1 MAKRLKLSIIIP
13 SRQEKY
19 LQKTVEDIL
28 EHVEGDTEVLV
39 GLDGYGNG
47 EIFTHSEE
55 ANIKFRCTNE
65 VIGQRAMM
73 NRLAREANGKYIMKV
88 DGHCSFS
95 QGFDVEMI
103 KAMDD
108 KTIMSPY
115 MLKLDAENWTVLP
128 QQPTSMYV
136 FDTDLVMQH
145 WREGATQNLIEE
157 TMCPSGAAFMVTRE
171 NYWKWNLCDE
181 SLGSWGGQVTELG
194 IKAYLNGGRC
204 VTNKN
209 AFFGHMFREKKEDFP
224 YERGEHPGQFALE
237 ELRKRYKNKSLKG
250 LLEKFRKEI
259 VTPIDLDK
267 DIYEH
272 LRWEYPANWTQEIID
287 NLPDA

>member
-1 MAKRLKLSIIIP
+1 MASLSIIIP
-13 SRQEKY
+13 ARNEKY
-19 LQKTVEDIL
+19 LQRTVEDIL
-28 EHVEGDTEVLV
+28 EHIEGDTEIIV
-39 GLDGYGNG
+39 GTDGDK
-47 EIFTHSEE
+47 S
-55 ANIKFRCTNE
+55 
-65 VIGQRAMM
+65 VPPIGQRALI
-73 NRLAREANGKYIMKV
+73 NVLAGQSDAKYIMKV

-95 QGFDVEMI
+95 QGFDVEMTR
-103 KAMDD
+103 AMDD

-115 MLKLDAENWTVLP
+115 MLKLDAENWQVLS
-128 QQPTSMYV
+128 QNPTSMYV

-209 AFFGHMFREKKEDFP
+209 CFFGHMFREKKDDFP
-224 YERGEHPGQFALE
+224 YDRGEHPGQFALE
-237 ELRKRYKNKSLKG
+237 ELRKRYKNKSIAG
-250 LLEKFRKEI
+250 LIEKFN
-259 VTPIDLDK
+259 
-267 DIYEH
+267 
-272 LRWEYPANWTQEIID
+272 YPVNWTKELVD
-287 NLPDA
+287 NLPNA